1 MFNFFKTD
9 PVKKLRKQYEQKM
22 LEARDLQRKGDIKAF
37 AHKTAEAEAIMQ
49 EMERLSTEKQ
59 SDLKR
64 LHPKRPC
71 T

>member
-22 LEARDLQRKGDIKAF
+22 LEARDLQRQGDIKAF

-49 EMERLSTEKQ
+49 EMERLSTGKQ
-59 SDLKR
+59 AD
-64 LHPKRPC
+64 
-71 T
+71 